1 MKAEDPSRPLPEVM
15 TAEPVSP
22 AEATEARAPYLSGAQ
37 DADPSRERESDPIT
51 ALTDPALDDGF
62 LSGTALSLSTAAA
75 TRESLWSLLSVR
87 GLTVRIPS
95 LHRDYVQGRQDAE
108 AERIRRKLLDDLT
121 ACLREA
127 AADPAG
133 TCPGL
138 DLGFLSGSL
147 EQDRTL
153 IPA

>member
-1 MKAEDPSRPLPEVM
+1 MKTEDRSCPLPEVQ

-22 AEATEARAPYLSGAQ
+22 AATEARAPYLTGTQNTASPREIDSDSISG
-37 DADPSRERESDPIT
+37 
-51 ALTDPALDDGF
+51 LTDPADPALYDGF
-62 LSGTALSLSTAAA
+62 LSGTTLPLSTVTA

-133 TCPGL
+133 NIKPKRRIKHGIR
-138 DLGFLSGSL
+138 D
-147 EQDRTL
+147 
-153 IPA
+153 